1 MKYLTQY
8 VKSDITQHA
17 KSELPNE
24 CCGIIYESDNEYKSK
39 RCINSAGDKRN
50 NFRITA
56 AQYIEASKLGKI
68 IAYYHSHTEDKIGVF
83 SDADKKVS
91 RAHGLPLVMYCVSN
105 EKFLEYI

>member
-39 RCINSAGDKRN
+39 RCIRDS
-50 NFRITA
+50 
-56 AQYIEASKLGKI
+56 
-68 IAYYHSHTEDKIGVF
+68 SHTEDKIGVF